1 MRLPFGTGRQRGS
14 IRSALAGLAVALLF
28 SGCGGGGGG
37 GGLPGG
43 PGITGATG
51 TL

>member
-1 MRLPFGTGRQRGS
+1 
-14 IRSALAGLAVALLF
+14 VALLF

-51 TL
+51 TSVKVALLLPIGAGGSTQASPRR